1 MTTATRRTPQ
11 TASETTS
18 RPATAPRRAT
28 RRASRAGVDAPDDE
42 KVDVVTEIQALL
54 GDRTGSVARV
64 APIDAD
70 AVAALV
76 QEFND
81 LAAGGVARPA
91 SDDPSIP
98 AVWGPAPT
106 PAERAEAE
114 MANLVKA
121 FVARRAVID
130 ASVSRADVADLLGV
144 SEQSVTKQ
152 ILGDRI
158 VGVKDKGRWAIPS
171 WQLDAGSEDGLL
183 PGIRQLARVFPGG
196 PVALSLWMLRP
207 NVEFGDERPRDV
219 LAANRVDEVIQVV
232 KGLTAAGW

>member
-1 MTTATRRTPQ
+1 MTTATRQARQ
-11 TASETTS
+11 AASETTFRS
-18 RPATAPRRAT
+18 TAPHEVT
-28 RRASRAGVDAPDDE
+28 RRAPRAAVHARGSE
-42 KVDVVTEIQALL
+42 KVDVVAEFQTLL
-54 GDRTGSVARV
+54 GGRISSA
-64 APIDAD
+64 APVDSD

-76 QEFND
+76 EEFNE

-91 SDDPSIP
+91 SDDPSVP
-98 AVWGPAPT
+98 AVWGPVPT

-130 ASVSRADVADLLGV
+130 ASVSRGDVADLLGV
-144 SEQSVTKQ
+144 SEQSITKQ

-183 PGIRQLARVFPGG
+183 PGIRELAQIFPGG
-196 PVALSLWMLRP
+196 PVALSLWVLRP
-207 NVEFGDERPRDV
+207 NVEFGDKRPRDV
-219 LAANRVDEVIQVV
+219 LAANRVGEVIQAV
-232 KGLTAAGW
+232 KGMTAAGW

>member
-1 MTTATRRTPQ
+1 MTTATRQNPQ
-11 TASETTS
+11 AASENTS
-18 RPATAPRRAT
+18 RPATAPHGAT
-28 RRASRAGVDAPDDE
+28 RRAPQAAVNAPRGE
-42 KVDVVTEIQALL
+42 KVDVVAEIQALL
-54 GDRTGSVARV
+54 SGRTGSAAPV

-76 QEFND
+76 EEFNE
-81 LAAGGVARPA
+81 LASGGVARPA

-98 AVWGPAPT
+98 AVWGSAPT

-121 FVARRAVID
+121 FVTRRAVID

-144 SEQSVTKQ
+144 SEQSITKQ

-183 PGIRQLARVFPGG
+183 PGIRELARVFPGG
-196 PVALSLWMLRP
+196 PVALSLWVLRP
-207 NVEFGDERPRDV
+207 NVEFGDERPRDI
-219 LAANRVDEVIQVV
+219 LAANRVDEVIQAV
-232 KGLTAAGW
+232 KGMTAAGW